1 MLVCWKQYNV
11 IGYDILEIWGPLVL
25 AALNIAA
32 KHFLRFEKDM
42 TIVDGVGPSLAV
54 GT

>member
-1 MLVCWKQYNV
+1 VCWKQYNV
-11 IGYDILEIWGPLVL
+11 AGYDILEIWGLLAL
-25 AALNIAA
+25 AALNVAA
-32 KHFLRFEKDM
+32 KHFLLFEKEM